1 MKTSSCEAAVAP
13 VSDGLR
19 ISKSLPR
26 NGGCGFVPPL
36 LTGGESNAFT
46 ALGGKNRWVESKAGE
61 RNGAVAPFQFTAS
74 GSARRSFRSFSG

>member
-46 ALGGKNRWVESKAGE
+46 ALGEKIDGSKVKRDKGSMPGEPGNSRFTPPGNAG
-61 RNGAVAPFQFTAS
+61 RGF
-74 GSARRSFRSFSG
+74 

>member
-26 NGGCGFVPPL
+26 NGGCGFVPHRGRGAEAL
-36 LTGGESNAFT
+36 L
-46 ALGGKNRWVESKAGE
+46 LPPWE
-61 RNGAVAPFQFTAS
+61 RNSVG
-74 GSARRSFRSFSG
+74 RK